1 MIQKDILRRL
11 LAGFYVLPFLALLLW
26 LIRSSYLA
34 KELLVCWLLFCS
46 LFAVLALMFLGVVL
60 ACSGGKYLVK
70 WVSVAN
76 KAIPELAVCLA
87 DIPQEAIP
95 DPRILAAG
103 TFKLSTD
110 TYATVD
116 ALDSDAC
123 LSIEVAP
130 SAVNEQD
137 V

>member
-1 MIQKDILRRL
+1 MHKDILRRL
-11 LAGFYVLPFLALLLW
+11 LAGFCVLLFPALLLG
-26 LIRSSYLA
+26 LTRYSYRA

-46 LFAVLALMFLGVVL
+46 LFALLAVLFLGSVL
-60 ACSGGKYLVK
+60 ACYAAHHLLN
-70 WVSVAN
+70 WMRVA
-76 KAIPELAVCLA
+76 KTVIPELAVCMA

-103 TFKLSTD
+103 TFKLSAD

-130 SAVNEQD
+130 SAVNKQK